1 MALLPEDEQKK
12 NATTA
17 AVGPVPVAK
26 QPQKKGT
33 GFTNLNRI
41 MQANQGNRLG
51 QTVAGGVSGAAT
63 GLKSNII
70 QSQAGFQT
78 EAEKNRLDT
87 DANIAQRSGVLG
99 RFDASTYKPDESKF
113 QVSTGLQEQ
122 YGGQK
127 TELEKQ
133 EAARQT
139 SATQQQASIQSRL
152 DADRAKMAN
161 VQKQYNEAQA
171 SGVNHSNSPL
181 ASSDWGGFD
190 TGLIKKRMYNQQVK
204 GYQASISS
212 LQSLMNAQQAAATAA
227 QTEAANK
234 LAGLESQYG
243 EMSAAEKANFM
254 KTETDRLM
262 AENAPT
268 SQEITDFTKFQT
280 GAYTGPKELQD
291 YQNLIGKAQQAE
303 SLGGLSRSAGGRQEL
318 LKQFVGGRDY
328 TQGQRGLDE
337 AILGQDKSSAL
348 SQAAKQ
354 VRGSENLVSSA
365 NKLVGSQAQDLVNKA
380 QAFGKETQ
388 GMIGEKRGV
397 ISADID
403 KQVAALQGNE
413 AQRVKN
419 AASIQE
425 MLTSADPKYAKLDKT
440 TRMGLALQSAADAGY
455 LTPQEAEQLV
465 GQGGL
470 VQRAQAAG
478 LDSNALLGERL
489 KSIMAQGIDRRA
501 GATGAQEGIITAMDR
516 LAGKVGPDLEFGSG
530 AEQYQA
536 GKTNFDVNSL
546 RDYIAKT
553 EAEKMKDPKYA
564 AQMQKLGLTPLQQTL
579 GGVGTMM
586 GAADTTGG
594 KLGLGALAG
603 TAGIGAALGTLGGAG
618 AGAGAMSGMAAGGP
632 LALAAMLGFD
642 VLTGGDSTAQAA
654 GGAIQA
660 TAGATKLGL
669 QGRDAI
675 LKALMKNQIG
685 QSAAGQQLQ
694 KIMDYGSGVQGKLV
708 DETAGA
714 GMDLAGGLGDV
725 TSGRNLLGIHKALGN
740 IGRDAVSNVSNEVGK
755 GITNVS
761 KSVSTA
767 LGGGKTG
774 NWAANDLNTID
785 ATSGKKVKIG
795 TYANKSSEAILKQML
810 NTEQMGRTAAQ
821 FKGRSEGAMQ
831 MNELLKYYNAALKR
845 EKGK

>member
-1 MALLPEDEQKK
+1 MALLPQNEDDEKK
-12 NATTA
+12 AQA
-17 AVGPVPVAK
+17 GAVGPVPIAK

-51 QTVAGGVSGAAT
+51 QTVAGGVSSAGQNLQS
-63 GLKSNII
+63 GIK

-87 DANIAQRSGVLG
+87 DTNRAQRSGVLG

-139 SATQQQASIQSRL
+139 SATQQQTSIQSRL
-152 DADRAKMAN
+152 DADRAN
-161 VQKQYNEAQA
+161 
-171 SGVNHSNSPL
+171 L
-181 ASSDWGGFD
+181 ASNRQRYGDIKDKNSFGGRIRQNVLN
-190 TGLIKKRMYNQQVK
+190 TQAK
-204 GYQASISS
+204 GYEASIGS
-212 LQSLMNAQQAAATAA
+212 LKGLMGVQQAAATAA
-227 QTEAANK
+227 QTQAAST
-234 LAGLESQYG
+234 LANLESQYG
-243 EMSAAEKANFM
+243 TMSAAEKANFM

-268 SQEITDFTKFQT
+268 GQEITDFTKFQT

-291 YQNLIGKAQQAE
+291 YQTLIGKAQQTQQ
-303 SLGGLSRSAGGRQEL
+303 LGDLSRSSGGRQEL

-328 TQGQRGLDE
+328 TQGQQGLDQ

-354 VRGSENLVSSA
+354 VRGSEKSVSSA
-365 NKLVGSQAQDLVNKA
+365 NALAGAQAQDLVGKA
-380 QAFGKETQ
+380 KAFGQETQ
-388 GMIGEKRGV
+388 GMIGEKRGL

-403 KQVAALQGNE
+403 KQVAALQGTE
-413 AQRVKN
+413 TQRAKN

-455 LTPQEAEQLV
+455 LSPQEAEQLV
-465 GQGGL
+465 GKGGL
-470 VQRAQAAG
+470 VQRAQTAG
-478 LDSNALLGERL
+478 LDANALLGERL

-501 GATGAQEGIITAMDR
+501 GATGAQEGIITAMDK
-516 LAGKVGPDLEFGSG
+516 LAGKVGPDVEFGSG

-564 AQMQKLGLTPLQQTL
+564 AQMQKLGMTPLQQTVGGL
-579 GGVGTMM
+579 GGILGTGTSDSAIAGALAPGLLAGGVGAAYGGLAGAQAAGMGAYGAAGM
-586 GAADTTGG
+586 GAAAPVA
-594 KLGLGALAG
+594 LIGALGYDA
-603 TAGIGAALGTLGGAG
+603 
-618 AGAGAMSGMAAGGP
+618 
-632 LALAAMLGFD
+632 
-642 VLTGGDSTAQAA
+642 LTGGDSTAKAAEGGVQAA
-654 GGAIQA
+654 SGI
-660 TAGATKLGL
+660 AGMSL
-669 QGRDAI
+669 QGKDAI
-675 LKALMKNQIG
+675 YKALMNNKIG
-685 QSAAGQQLQ
+685 NSAAGKQLQ
-694 KIMDYGSGVQGKLV
+694 KIMDYESQLEKQGLGELTKEGMNAAGGFRDLTQTGRLDQALMKLTGTQTGINV
-708 DETAGA
+708 AKNVAGA
-714 GMDLAGGLGDV
+714 AGKAVGDV
-725 TSGRNLLGIHKALGN
+725 GKA
-740 IGRDAVSNVSNEVGK
+740 
-755 GITNVS
+755 
-761 KSVSTA
+761 VSTA
-767 LGGGKTG
+767 FGGGSTG

-785 ATSGKKVKIG
+785 ATTGKKVKIG
-795 TYANKSSEAILKQML
+795 TYANKSSDAILKQML
-810 NTEQMGRTAAQ
+810 NTTQMGRTAAQ

-845 EKGK
+845 EKSQK

>member
-87 DANIAQRSGVLG
+87 DANRAQRSGVLG

-152 DADRAKMAN
+152 DADRAKMA
-161 VQKQYNEAQA
+161 A
-171 SGVNHSNSPL
+171 
-181 ASSDWGGFD
+181 
-190 TGLIKKRMYNQQVK
+190 IKKQRDAIISTPDQNRNISGIGDFGNFNTSSINRNRFDRQIK
-204 GYQASISS
+204 GYEASIGS

-227 QTEAANK
+227 QTQAASK

-291 YQNLIGKAQQAE
+291 YQTLIGKAQQAE

-478 LDSNALLGERL
+478 LDANSLLGDRL

-516 LAGKVGPDLEFGSG
+516 LAGKVGPDVEFGSG

-553 EAEKMKDPKYA
+553 EAEKMKDPKFA
-564 AQMQKLGLTPLQQTL
+564 AQMQKSGMTPLQQTL
-579 GGVGTMM
+579 GGVGSL
-586 GAADTTGG
+586 
-594 KLGLGALAG
+594 LGNE
-603 TAGIGAALGTLGGAG
+603 TALGGAG
-618 AGAGAMSGMAAGGP
+618 IGGAMTAIGGAAAASGAFGGGSAMVGGGP
-632 LALAAMLGFD
+632 VALAAMLGYD
-642 VLTGGDSTAQAA
+642 ALTGGDGTAQAA
-654 GGAIQA
+654 EGAVQTASGLTGMGFQGADSILNTLFKNKIGG
-660 TAGATKLGL
+660 
-669 QGRDAI
+669 
-675 LKALMKNQIG
+675 
-685 QSAAGQQLQ
+685 SVAGQQLQ
-694 KIMDYGSGVQGKLV
+694 KLIGSGQELRDK
-708 DETAGA
+708 
-714 GMDLAGGLGDV
+714 GLGELTKEGMNWADGLRDL
-725 TSGRNLLGIHKALGN
+725 TQTGRMDQALAKLTGF
-740 IGRDAVSNVSNEVGK
+740 DAVKNLYTNTGK
-755 GITNVS
+755 A
-761 KSVSTA
+761 VSTA

-810 NTEQMGRTAAQ
+810 NTGQMGRTAAQ

-845 EKGK
+845 EKSQK

>member
-12 NATTA
+12 NAEA
-17 AVGPVPVAK
+17 NAVGPIPVAK

-87 DANIAQRSGVLG
+87 DANRAQRSGVLG

-113 QVSTGLQEQ
+113 QVSSGLQEQ

-139 SATQQQASIQSRL
+139 SATQQQASIQARL
-152 DADRAKMAN
+152 NADRAAMGVGPVLKAVPRVTPTTSYQE
-161 VQKQYNEAQA
+161 VQAIREQNDAATRAYQWK
-171 SGVNHSNSPL
+171 V
-181 ASSDWGGFD
+181 
-190 TGLIKKRMYNQQVK
+190 R
-204 GYQASISS
+204 GYEASIGS
-212 LQSLMNAQQAAATAA
+212 LKGLMDVQQAAATAA
-227 QTEAANK
+227 QTEAAST

-243 EMSAAEKANFM
+243 TMSAAEKANFM

-291 YQNLIGKAQQAE
+291 YQTLIGKAQQAE

-354 VRGSENLVSSA
+354 VRGSEASVSAA
-365 NKLVGSQAQDLVNKA
+365 NKLAGSQAQDLVNKA

-425 MLTSADPKYAKLDKT
+425 MLTSADPKYAQLDKT

-465 GQGGL
+465 GKGGL

-478 LDSNALLGERL
+478 LDPNALLGERL

-501 GATGAQEGIITAMDR
+501 GATGAQEGIISAMDK
-516 LAGKVGPDLEFGSG
+516 LSGKVGPDVEFGSG

-553 EAEKMKDPKYA
+553 EAEKMKDPKFA
-564 AQMQKLGLTPLQQTL
+564 AQMQKSGMTPLQQSI
-579 GGVGTMM
+579 GGVGQML
-586 GAADTTGG
+586 GAGPGGIGGTLATGG
-594 KLGLGALAG
+594 
-603 TAGIGAALGTLGGAG
+603 TLTGVQAVTD
-618 AGAGAMSGMAAGGP
+618 
-632 LALAAMLGFD
+632 L
-642 VLTGGDSTAQAA
+642 VTGGDTAAQVGE
-654 GGAIQA
+654 GGVQFVSGNVG
-660 TAGATKLGL
+660 TGL

-675 LKALMKNQIG
+675 LKAMIENSPGGKLASSTPQGKQLLKLLEYK
-685 QSAAGQQLQ
+685 QQLDKQ
-694 KIMDYGSGVQGKLV
+694 GLGELTKEGMTVAGGYRDLTSGKL
-708 DETAGA
+708 DQAIAKITGAESAKNIAGNVA
-714 GMDLAGGLGDV
+714 NTYGKAIGDV
-725 TSGRNLLGIHKALGN
+725 GKA
-740 IGRDAVSNVSNEVGK
+740 
-755 GITNVS
+755 
-761 KSVSTA
+761 VSTA
-767 LGGGKTG
+767 FGGGKTG
-774 NWAANDLNTID
+774 NWGTHEYNTID
-785 ATSGKKVKIG
+785 AGTGKKVKIG
-795 TYANKSSEAILKQML
+795 TYANKSSSDILKQMMSKS
-810 NTEQMGRTAAQ
+810 QMDRTAAVG
-821 FKGRSEGAMQ
+821 KGGAEGAKA